1 MLKIY
6 YSNTQALVVD
16 EESMTY
22 FPMSVKDGQA
32 VAHAMKSNSF
42 WTEVMHKQIEFY
54 ASKGYR
60 RMEYVTSK
68 HNGKKTIYRNKAR

>member
-16 EESMTY
+16 EESKTY
-22 FPMSVKDGQA
+22 FPMTRKDGQA
-32 VAHAMKSNSF
+32 VAKAIESRSLQ
-42 WTEVMHKQIEFY
+42 TEVMHKEIEFF
-54 ASKGYR
+54 AELGYR

-68 HNGKKTIYRNKAR
+68 RNGKKTIYRNKTR